1 MTKMVGFTLYSVFG
15 LDLNPKEHL
24 QFPKLGALHLLSWFN
39 LLSASSATP
48 DGDVHSAA
56 GFGMMTA
63 PITVPS
69 YPHQPPP
76 HPPKAR
82 SLFS

>member
-1 MTKMVGFTLYSVFG
+1 MIKMEGFTLYSVFG
-15 LDLNPKEHL
+15 LDVDPRELL
-24 QFPKLGALHLLSWFN
+24 QFPNLGPLHLLSCFN

-56 GFGMMTA
+56 GLGMMTA

-76 HPPKAR
+76 PPQNFAV
-82 SLFS
+82 FS